1 MLIQLSSKTNTSAL
15 ETFKADDMFSVDELI
30 NRARISGALSE
41 DRLLLLAVLLKGI
54 LLTDAEI
61 GVFIRN
67 IRKNTADGKVFY
79 SADPNTRDGSVPC
92 FKYISSKRGARFC
105 NRKTLTFELLG
116 ILRDSENL
124 DNFSYYAINAML
136 NGYKRDVAMP
146 CDPDVLDDVSD
157 YSQLKSFVV
166 YSAESLLQRRQLQF
180 LSMLPASLE
189 QQVKRLCGLDL
200 SSLEPE
206 ARHAAL
212 NKLVQRKRVILNQ
225 LKSDEGITD
234 LVYYSI
240 VALLTGA
247 FDRGDTL
254 VLQVPERVGDAFEGF
269 DVLQM

>member
-1 MLIQLSSKTNTSAL
+1 MLILLSSKTSISAL

-54 LLTDAEI
+54 LLNDAEI

-67 IRKNTADGKVFY
+67 IRKNTADGKIFY
-79 SADPNTRDGSVPC
+79 SADPNAREGSAPC

-105 NRKTLTFELLG
+105 NRRTLTFELLG

-136 NGYKRDVAMP
+136 NGYKRDIAIP
-146 CDPDVLDDVSD
+146 CDPDIMDAVSD

-180 LSMLPASLE
+180 LSMLPASLD
-189 QQVKRLCGLDL
+189 QQVKRLYGLDL

-206 ARHAAL
+206 ARHTAL
-212 NKLVQRKRVILNQ
+212 NKLMHRKRLILNQ
-225 LKSDEGITD
+225 LKSDEKITD
-234 LVYYSI
+234 LVYYSV